1 MARKKLTKLITI
13 CITAA
18 MIMSMAGCSKKAEE
32 TNQASGDKKQGPVTL
47 KFANW
52 GQSED
57 ATKAIFQK
65 MADDFTAKNP
75 NIKIEFAT
83 YPYGDIQQQ
92 VLVMAN
98 AGNAPDV
105 VQGETATFASY
116 MSSGFVEPL
125 DNLVDKKIIDDIYPG
140 VKDSISYEG
149 KLYAL
154 PWICSPY
161 VMVYNKDLF
170 TKAGLDPNSP
180 PKTYSDMIKAAEAIG
195 KLKDASGNSVYG
207 LGETTAAVAISGDA
221 ILSTMFS
228 FGGGLYDKNGKL
240 TVNTPENIAA
250 FSFYKELE
258 TKKLNPQAPKLK
270 DLRNLM
276 AIGRLG
282 MYFDQIWGVSGVFA
296 INKDIQKSV
305 ALAQMPATDKT
316 KGLSL
321 LESHQLMIMKDS
333 KHKAESAKFI
343 EFLTSQEEIKQYS
356 QVSSFLPG
364 FKSMN
369 QDASMISDFVK
380 PVKDSL
386 NGVKALEKVD
396 PELKN
401 ALMELTTAA
410 QTCTVGGD
418 TAENAVKKL
427 EAKLK
432 DILKK

>member
-1 MARKKLTKLITI
+1 MVRRKLTKLITI
-13 CITAA
+13 CIVASV
-18 MIMSMAGCSKKAEE
+18 ISSMAGCSKKAEE
-32 TNQASGDKKQGPVTL
+32 TSQGTTEKKQESVTL

-75 NIKIEFAT
+75 NIKIEFAS
-83 YPYGDIQQQ
+83 YPYADIQQQ

-98 AGNAPDV
+98 AGNSPDV
-105 VQGETATFASY
+105 VQGETAAFASY
-116 MSSGFVEPL
+116 MSSGYVEPL

-140 VKDSISYEG
+140 VKDSVSYEG
-149 KLYAL
+149 KLYAM
-154 PWICSPY
+154 PWTCSPY
-161 VMVYNKDLF
+161 VMVYNKELF

-180 PKTYSDMIKAAEAIG
+180 PKTYADMIKYAEAIG

-207 LGETTAAVAISGDA
+207 LGETTASVAISGDA

-228 FGGGLYDKNGKL
+228 FGGGLYDKGGKL
-240 TVNTPENIAA
+240 AINTPENIAA
-250 FSFYKELE
+250 FNFYKELE
-258 TKKLNPQAPKLK
+258 TKKLNPQAGKLK

-296 INKDIQKSV
+296 INKDIQKNV
-305 ALAQMPATDKT
+305 ALAPMPATDKT

-343 EFLTSQEEIKQYS
+343 EHLTSQEEIKQYV

-369 QDASMISDFVK
+369 QDASIISDFVK

-396 PELKN
+396 PDLKN

-410 QTCTVGGD
+410 QNCTVGGD
-418 TAENAVKKL
+418 TAENTVKKL